1 MSTENPPDRSEN
13 ISPTSVDEESI
24 SAARKLSLPALMS
37 SAVSP
42 AGGKFVRGGPSIM
55 SPKSVNSLDSPNY
68 ETRSKSEL
76 VHEIESL
83 KESLQQALDDKAEL
97 IEESFLDKERI
108 KDQKETIESLTKRI
122 REFEMTRNATTAAM
136 GLLPAPTR
144 TLSAI
149 KQLNE
154 DNAQLAR
161 EVDRLMSERDKIE
174 KKLIDL
180 KIKYA
185 KGSYSSTNASTDD
198 DDNDTTLFSTIVN
211 REQKTLGANKK
222 SSGWGWFGGGKK
234 SKNASPVKRGS
245 LVVPKVD

>member
-1 MSTENPPDRSEN
+1 MR
-13 ISPTSVDEESI
+13 
-24 SAARKLSLPALMS
+24 
-37 SAVSP
+37 
-42 AGGKFVRGGPSIM
+42 AGGIL
-55 SPKSVNSLDSPNY
+55 SPKSPRSVNSCESNY
-68 ETRSKSEL
+68 EIRTKSEL
-76 VHEIESL
+76 VHEIDSL

-108 KDQKETIESLTKRI
+108 KDQKETIESLAKRI
-122 REFEMTRNATTAAM
+122 REFEMNRNATSAAM

-154 DNAQLAR
+154 DNAHLAR

-185 KGSYSSTNASTDD
+185 ASGTSTNASTDE
-198 DDNDTTLFSTIVN
+198 DDNDTTMFSTTVL
-211 REQKTLGANKK
+211 RDQKLLGPNKK
-222 SSGWGWFGGGKK
+222 SAGWGGWFGGKK
-234 SKNASPVKRGS
+234 SKAASSPTKGARATS
-245 LVVPKVD
+245 QDLDR